1 MKKLG
6 KVIVGSALLGA
17 AAYGAH
23 VYLNRLEQEED
34 IFEPD
39 AAEDGAAAPSYTELE
54 EAAGRAYTT
63 IQHSS
68 RQAMEKVREVVGPKG
83 GEVMDE
89 IGAAAKEMGKT
100 VMNSADRIM
109 DILQSKDEEA
119 EAVEPEE
126 AEEPAAEDAPAT
138 EPEEASPYVVL
149 KSVKAAATEES
160 SRTEE
165 AAAAQARELAKAADE
180 LKIEE
185 FFDDEDETEAR
196 AGAAE

>member
-34 IFEPD
+34 IFEQD
-39 AAEDGAAAPSYTELE
+39 AAEDGAPAPSYTELE
-54 EAAGRAYTT
+54 EAASRAYTT
-63 IQHSS
+63 IQHGS
-68 RQAMEKVREVVGPKG
+68 RQAVEKVREAVGPKG

-89 IGAAAKEMGKT
+89 IGAAAREMGKT
-100 VMNSADRIM
+100 VRDSADKIK
-109 DILQSKDEEA
+109 DILQSRDEEA
-119 EAVEPEE
+119 EEPAEE
-126 AEEPAAEDAPAT
+126 AEEPAAESGFAK

-149 KSVKAAATEES
+149 KSVKTAGQEGT
-160 SRTEE
+160 SRTAE
-165 AAAAQARELAKAADE
+165 AAAAQARDLARAADE
-180 LKIEE
+180 GKIEE
-185 FFDDEDETEAR
+185 FFDDEDDMEVC

>member
-34 IFEPD
+34 IFEQD
-39 AAEDGAAAPSYTELE
+39 AAEDGAATPSYTELE
-54 EAAGRAYTT
+54 EAASRAYTT
-63 IQHSS
+63 IQHGT
-68 RQAMEKVREVVGPKG
+68 RQAMEKVREAVGPKG

-89 IGAAAKEMGKT
+89 ISAAAREMGKT
-100 VMNSADRIM
+100 VRDSADKIK

-119 EAVEPEE
+119 EEPEE
-126 AEEPAAEDAPAT
+126 ETEEPAAESGFEK

-149 KSVKAAATEES
+149 KSVKAAAP
-160 SRTEE
+160 E
-165 AAAAQARELAKAADE
+165 AAEAAQARDLARAADE
-180 LKIEE
+180 GTIEE
-185 FFDDEDETEAR
+185 FFDDEDDMEAC